1 LCFAVGRNRR
11 YAASTALCPGAEAAR
26 ALGRERAE
34 LEHRARAKQEQNPVE
49 TIAYRMAAR
58 MFESA
63 FAACERLPETSR
75 QLLLR
80 EIGKRILKNIS
91 PPPTEAVKRIEIV
104 GVEIKQQNSLES
116 N

>member
-1 LCFAVGRNRR
+1 MN
-11 YAASTALCPGAEAAR
+11 EQ
-26 ALGRERAE
+26 
-34 LEHRARAKQEQNPVE
+34 KQNPIE
-49 TIAYRMAAR
+49 SMAYRIAAR

-63 FAACERLPETSR
+63 FAACERLPEADR

-91 PPPTEAVKRIEIV
+91 PPITEAVKPIQIV
-104 GVEIKQQNSLES
+104 GVEIRQQNSGDGGS

>member
-80 EIGKRILKNIS
+80 QIGKRILK
-91 PPPTEAVKRIEIV
+91 EAVKRIEIV

>member
-1 LCFAVGRNRR
+1 MN
-11 YAASTALCPGAEAAR
+11 EQ
-26 ALGRERAE
+26 
-34 LEHRARAKQEQNPVE
+34 KQNPAE
-49 TIAYRMAAR
+49 TMAYRVAAR

-63 FAACERLPETSR
+63 FAACERLPEADR

-91 PPPTEAVKRIEIV
+91 PAPTEAVKPVQIV
-104 GVEIKQQNSLES
+104 GVEIRQQNSGDDGS

>member
-1 LCFAVGRNRR
+1 MN
-11 YAASTALCPGAEAAR
+11 E
-26 ALGRERAE
+26 
-34 LEHRARAKQEQNPVE
+34 QEQNPAD
-49 TIAYRMAAR
+49 TMAYRIAAR

-91 PPPTEAVKRIEIV
+91 PPPTEAVKPIQVV
-104 GVEIKQQNSLES
+104 GVEIKHQNSEDDGS

>member
-1 LCFAVGRNRR
+1 MGAGAKRYIQPLCKGLATGFDRAGRGMN
-11 YAASTALCPGAEAAR
+11 
-26 ALGRERAE
+26 
-34 LEHRARAKQEQNPVE
+34 KQEQNPID
-49 TIAYRMAAR
+49 TIAYRIAAR

-80 EIGKRILKNIS
+80 EIGKRVLKNIS
-91 PPPTEAVKRIEIV
+91 PSPTAAVKPIQIV
-104 GVEIKQQNSLES
+104 GVEIKQQNPDDGGS

>member
-1 LCFAVGRNRR
+1 MN
-11 YAASTALCPGAEAAR
+11 E
-26 ALGRERAE
+26 
-34 LEHRARAKQEQNPVE
+34 QEQNPVD
-49 TIAYRMAAR
+49 TLAYRIAAR

-80 EIGKRILKNIS
+80 EIGKRILQNIS
-91 PPPTEAVKRIEIV
+91 PPPTEAVKPIQIV
-104 GVEIKQQNSLES
+104 RVEIKQQNSEDGGS

>member
-1 LCFAVGRNRR
+1 MN
-11 YAASTALCPGAEAAR
+11 E
-26 ALGRERAE
+26 
-34 LEHRARAKQEQNPVE
+34 QNQNPVD
-49 TIAYRMAAR
+49 TMAYRIAAR

-63 FAACERLPETSR
+63 FAACERLPEADR

-91 PPPTEAVKRIEIV
+91 PPPTEAVKPIEIV
-104 GVEIKQQNSLES
+104 GVKIKQQNSDDSGS